1 MEYDLDYINKWI
13 ETDTFA
19 RKLLRKSNLTETQ
32 LKDYVAYVWNKD
44 SEDSVTYEKLGEKR
58 GITKQAVS
66 DNIRLAKENIDRAV
80 ATILLGI
87 YSNIIP
93 VELSDILVELLILS
107 KKAKEG
113 EEEVFLEIRKE
124 MLKLIKKI

>member
-44 SEDSVTYEKLGEKR
+44 SEGSVTYEKLGEKR

-93 VELSDILVELLILS
+93 VELSDILVDLLILS

-113 EEEVFLEIRKE
+113 EEEEFLEIRKE

>member
-1 MEYDLDYINKWI
+1 MEYDLDYIDKWI

>member
-1 MEYDLDYINKWI
+1 M
-13 ETDTFA
+13 
-19 RKLLRKSNLTETQ
+19 RKSNLTETQ
-32 LKDYVAYVWNKD
+32 LKDYVAYVWNK
-44 SEDSVTYEKLGEKR
+44 DSVTYEKLGEKR

-87 YSNIIP
+87 YANIVP
-93 VELSDILVELLILS
+93 VEISDILIELLALS

-113 EEEVFLEIRKE
+113 EEEEFLEIRKE

>member
-113 EEEVFLEIRKE
+113 EEEEFLEIRKE

>member
-19 RKLLRKSNLTETQ
+19 NKLLRKSNLTETQ
-32 LKDYVAYVWNKD
+32 LKDYVAYVWNK
-44 SEDSVTYEKLGEKR
+44 DSVTYEKLGEKR

-87 YSNIIP
+87 YANIVP
-93 VELSDILVELLILS
+93 VEISDVLIELLELS

-113 EEEVFLEIRKE
+113 EEEEFLEIRKE